1 MLGGAY
7 EPNCYVTRL
16 GPIGPQFTP
25 NPQKRSS
32 KTCYPFHIADVNF
45 KHNFSVKSDYQNGIK
60 GAVRMVYEVYLN
72 AFNLSNGGGAS
83 QFLYVSEIAVGRVC
97 DYSYLNAFNLSNGGG
112 ASQFLYVSEIA
123 VGRVCFYSYLN
134 AFNLS
139 NGGGASQLGL

>member
-1 MLGGAY
+1 MHLIYRMGA
-7 EPNCYVTRL
+7 EHH
-16 GPIGPQFTP
+16 
-25 NPQKRSS
+25 SW
-32 KTCYPFHIADVNF
+32 
-45 KHNFSVKSDYQNGIK
+45 
-60 GAVRMVYEVYLN
+60 
-72 AFNLSNGGGAS
+72 
-83 QFLYVSEIAVGRVC
+83 VC